1 MFDSDAKVR
10 VLKVVWRLL
19 LMRSMDALELWQAT
33 SSCASVLQRD
43 FREFAASR
51 NLKVGSSSTSHAT
64 AAGLLRRTCTLGRC
78 DNMNALV
85 GYGSSDEEEEAQPT
99 RPSKVGDC
107 YSREL
112 GSVDAY

>member
-1 MFDSDAKVR
+1 MFDGGAEAR
-10 VLKVVWRLL
+10 VLGVVWRLL
-19 LMRSMDALELWQAT
+19 LMRSMLWSSGRRQAAARQCSGET
-33 SSCASVLQRD
+33 S
-43 FREFAASR
+43 E
-51 NLKVGSSSTSHAT
+51 NLPPPATLASSSTSHAT
-64 AAGLLRRTCTLGRC
+64 AAGLLRSTCTLGRC

-85 GYGSSDEEEEAQPT
+85 GYGSSDEEEEVKPT